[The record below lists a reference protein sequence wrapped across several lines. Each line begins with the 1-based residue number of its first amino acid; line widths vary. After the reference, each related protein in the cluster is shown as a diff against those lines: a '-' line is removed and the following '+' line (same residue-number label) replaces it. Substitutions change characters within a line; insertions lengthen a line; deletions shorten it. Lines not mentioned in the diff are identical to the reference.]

1 MCQSHSRVCC
11 IDTLSAVSG
20 CTEHIEFTV
29 IHIQMEINLLCF
41 RHNGYGTGGSMDTSA
56 GFCFRN
62 SLYTV
67 YTTFIFQSGISTC
80 TCDHK
85 CYFLKSADSVLI
97 EDGVIQEIGTGL
109 TAEDAVVYD
118 AKGSTLM
125 PCLIDSHVHVS
136 IAEWAPR
143 QSTMQY
149 LDAYAAS
156 GITGI
161 ISAGETHVPHRPSDP
176 EGVKALAEL
185 SHRIYS
191 SYRPGG
197 AKVYGGAI
205 IPVIGL
211 TEEDFKHLH
220 DIGVIHA
227 GEFGLGNAVDP
238 ETAGPMAEWG
248 RKHGVRTM
256 THTGATFL
264 AGSTGMNTERIL
276 GIKPDVICHVAGG
289 GIPID
294 GMRRF
299 LDELPNAMM
308 EICAVNRPSP
318 KFWQALIDMMR
329 ERNAFNRLILGTD
342 TPSGY
347 GIFPHGV
354 WEVMALLCGY
364 CGLEPEIAVAAGSGN
379 TAACYGITS
388 NTIKTGYAADII
400 LCDAPLGSAYE
411 TAADSLKAGVVPGV
425 SAVFMDGE
433 ILVSGDK
440 VNTAPAKRAAV
451 RL

>member
-1 MCQSHSRVCC
+1 MSK
-11 IDTLSAVSG
+11 TLIRNIGCLLSG
-20 CTEHIEFTV
+20 D
-29 IHIQMEINLLCF
+29 IHEPIL
-41 RHNGYGTGGSMDTSA
+41 G
-56 GFCFRN
+56 
-62 SLYTV
+62 
-67 YTTFIFQSGISTC
+67 
-80 TCDHK
+80 
-85 CYFLKSADSVLI
+85 ADAVLI
-97 EDGVIQEIGTGL
+97 EDGVIHEIGTGL

-318 KFWQALIDMMR
+318 KFSQALIDMMR
-329 ERNAFNRLILGTD
+329 ERNAFNRLILGE
-342 TPSGY
+342 TPPFPATAFSRTAY
-347 GIFPHGV
+347 GRS
-354 WEVMALLCGY
+354 WRSC
-364 CGLEPEIAVAAGSGN
+364 AA
-379 TAACYGITS
+379 TAAWNRKCRRCGRLRQHCRLLRHHEQHHQ
-388 NTIKTGYAADII
+388 DR
-400 LCDAPLGSAYE
+400 LCRRHYPLRRSLSARPMRPLP
-411 TAADSLKAGVVPGV
+411 TA
-425 SAVFMDGE
+425 
-433 ILVSGDK
+433 
-440 VNTAPAKRAAV
+440 
-451 RL
+451 

>member
-1 MCQSHSRVCC
+1 MSK
-11 IDTLSAVSG
+11 TLIRNIGCLLSG
-20 CTEHIEFTV
+20 D
-29 IHIQMEINLLCF
+29 IHEPIL
-41 RHNGYGTGGSMDTSA
+41 
-56 GFCFRN
+56 
-62 SLYTV
+62 
-67 YTTFIFQSGISTC
+67 
-80 TCDHK
+80 
-85 CYFLKSADSVLI
+85 SADSVLI

-276 GIKPDVICHVAGG
+276 GIKPDVICH
-289 GIPID
+289 D
-294 GMRRF
+294 CRRQ
-299 LDELPNAMM
+299 
-308 EICAVNRPSP
+308 
-318 KFWQALIDMMR
+318 QA
-329 ERNAFNRLILGTD
+329 END
-342 TPSGY
+342 T
-347 GIFPHGV
+347 
-354 WEVMALLCGY
+354 
-364 CGLEPEIAVAAGSGN
+364 GN
-379 TAACYGITS
+379 PFFCFH
-388 NTIKTGYAADII
+388 
-400 LCDAPLGSAYE
+400 L
-411 TAADSLKAGVVPGV
+411 
-425 SAVFMDGE
+425 
-433 ILVSGDK
+433 
-440 VNTAPAKRAAV
+440 
-451 RL
+451 

>member
-1 MCQSHSRVCC
+1 MSK
-11 IDTLSAVSG
+11 TLIRNIGCLLSG
-20 CTEHIEFTV
+20 D
-29 IHIQMEINLLCF
+29 IHEPIL
-41 RHNGYGTGGSMDTSA
+41 
-56 GFCFRN
+56 
-62 SLYTV
+62 
-67 YTTFIFQSGISTC
+67 
-80 TCDHK
+80 
-85 CYFLKSADSVLI
+85 SADSVLI

-294 GMRRF
+294 GLRRF

>member
-1 MCQSHSRVCC
+1 M
-11 IDTLSAVSG
+11 
-20 CTEHIEFTV
+20 
-29 IHIQMEINLLCF
+29 
-41 RHNGYGTGGSMDTSA
+41 
-56 GFCFRN
+56 
-62 SLYTV
+62 
-67 YTTFIFQSGISTC
+67 
-80 TCDHK
+80 
-85 CYFLKSADSVLI
+85 
-97 EDGVIQEIGTGL
+97 
-109 TAEDAVVYD
+109 
-118 AKGSTLM
+118 
-125 PCLIDSHVHVS
+125 
-136 IAEWAPR
+136 
-143 QSTMQY
+143 
-149 LDAYAAS
+149 
-156 GITGI
+156 
-161 ISAGETHVPHRPSDP
+161 
-176 EGVKALAEL
+176 
-185 SHRIYS
+185 
-191 SYRPGG
+191 
-197 AKVYGGAI
+197 YGGAI